1 VRVVKNIDK
10 ADGCI
15 ISGLILLGIGLFFW
29 FGKGPALAVPGGLLF
44 CMGFFAGALAPK
56 GK

>member
-29 FGKGPALAVPGGLLF
+29 FGKGPALAVPGGFLL